1 MKRIDLH
8 QYQTYC
14 VEFLKTHPEAMLI
27 LEMGLGKS
35 VITLTAIL
43 DLMFDRFEVSKTLV
57 VAPLRVAKTVWPAE
71 GVTWEHVRFLNISV
85 MTGTAKQREAALMKH
100 ADVYVINRE
109 NVGWLVGWFEK
120 HKKPWPFE
128 LLVLDELSSFKN
140 HASQRW
146 KAIRKIRPYVKY
158 CFGLTGTPAGNGL
171 MDLWAETYLIDGG
184 TRLGKFIG
192 PYREAYFRPVRTNPF
207 TGMVYSY
214 GIRPGAE
221 EAIYQKISDIS
232 VSMKALDYLDMPECV
247 MVNHYAEMDEEDKE
261 IYDKMKEELV
271 VSIISPVSGK
281 PKSEGGLEG
290 SCTAVSGGDNVA
302 GQLSNQRKALQENV
316 IDAKNAAVLCGK
328 LLQLSNGA
336 IYNEDHEIVHIH
348 DRKLDLLEELVEE
361 ANGQNVL
368 VAYWFQ
374 HDRSRIRQRF
384 PEARDLKTEQ
394 DIADWNEGKIQLA
407 LISPAS
413 AGHGLNIQKG
423 GHILIWFSL
432 IWSLEI
438 YQQTNARLWRQGQ
451 KETVTIHHLVTKDTI
466 DEDVLAVL
474 KNKNKTQAAL
484 IAAVKAHIPTTEPNR
499 NDKQE
504 EKAK

>member
-1 MKRIDLH
+1 
-8 QYQTYC
+8 
-14 VEFLKTHPEAMLI
+14 
-27 LEMGLGKS
+27 
-35 VITLTAIL
+35 
-43 DLMFDRFEVSKTLV
+43 
-57 VAPLRVAKTVWPAE
+57 
-71 GVTWEHVRFLNISV
+71 
-85 MTGTAKQREAALMKH
+85 
-100 ADVYVINRE
+100 
-109 NVGWLVGWFEK
+109 
-120 HKKPWPFE
+120 
-128 LLVLDELSSFKN
+128 
-140 HASQRW
+140 
-146 KAIRKIRPYVKY
+146 
-158 CFGLTGTPAGNGL
+158 
-171 MDLWAETYLIDGG
+171 
-184 TRLGKFIG
+184 
-192 PYREAYFRPVRTNPF
+192 
-207 TGMVYSY
+207 
-214 GIRPGAE
+214 
-221 EAIYQKISDIS
+221 
-232 VSMKALDYLDMPECV
+232 

-281 PKSEGGLEG
+281 PKYEGGLEG

-336 IYNEDHEIVHIH
+336 IYTEDHEIVYIH
-348 DRKLDLLEELVEE
+348 DRKLDLLEELIEE

-432 IWSLEI
+432 IWSLEM

-451 KETVTIHHLVTKDTI
+451 
-466 DEDVLAVL
+466 
-474 KNKNKTQAAL
+474 
-484 IAAVKAHIPTTEPNR
+484 
-499 NDKQE
+499 
-504 EKAK
+504 

>member
-1 MKRIDLH
+1 MKRTDLH
-8 QYQTYC
+8 EYQSYC
-14 VEFLKTHPEAMLI
+14 VEFLKSHPQAMLI

-35 VITLTAIL
+35 VTTLTAIL
-43 DLMFDRFEVSKTLV
+43 DLMFDSFEVSKTLV
-57 VAPLRVAKTVWPAE
+57 IAPLRVAKTVWPAE
-71 GVTWEHVRFLNISV
+71 GENWEHARFLNISV
-85 MTGTAKQREAALMKH
+85 MTGTAKQREAALLKP
-100 ADVYVINRE
+100 ADIYVINRE
-109 NVGWLVGWFEK
+109 NVGWLVGWYES
-120 HKKPWPFE
+120 HKKPWPFDMV
-128 LLVLDELSSFKN
+128 VLDELSSFKN
-140 HASQRW
+140 HKSQRW

-184 TRLGKFIG
+184 ERLGKFIG
-192 PYREAYFRPVRTNPF
+192 PYREAYFRPVCMNPS
-207 TGMVYSY
+207 TGVVYKY

-221 EAIYQKISDIS
+221 EAIYRKISDIS
-232 VSMKALDYLDMPECV
+232 VSMKALDYLDMPECI
-247 MVNHYAEMDEEDKE
+247 MVNHYAEMDEEDKAL
-261 IYDKMKEELV
+261 YDQMKEELV
-271 VSIISPVSGK
+271 INILNSTFSREEPEGPKGFQGAIGK
-281 PKSEGGLEG
+281 PPE
-290 SCTAVSGGDNVA
+290 T
-302 GQLSNQRKALQENV
+302 V

-336 IYNEDHEIVHIH
+336 IYTEDHEIVHIH
-348 DRKLDLLEELVEE
+348 DRKLDLLEELIEE

-374 HDRSRIRQRF
+374 HDRTRIRQRF

-394 DIADWNEGKIQLA
+394 DIADWNAGKIQLA

-413 AGHGLNIQKG
+413 AGHGLNIQRG

-432 IWSLEI
+432 IWSLEM

-474 KNKNKTQAAL
+474 KNKDKTQAAL